1 MRVQDQSSENLLG
14 IKPWLSVGVGLG
26 RSLIGLSIGPLAL
39 EAHISNTSIS
49 LNGIEFVVRGQ
60 PEGIQGDYP
69 HASSCTWPSPADSVW
84 SCACTQC
91 SHRTYTAHIFKD
103 LDFIFVVS
111 VGELPVFAGCQ
122 SLFSSVVL
130 NALQCLKIFKC
141 DSMRSM
147 IISFFVGREPT
158 LISKSMQ
165 GPLCMLMMLAPRSVK
180 KVFR

>member
-1 MRVQDQSSENLLG
+1 MRVQGQSSENLLG

-69 HASSCTWPSPADSVW
+69 HASSCTWPSLADSVW

-91 SHRTYTAHIFKD
+91 SHRTCKHIF
-103 LDFIFVVS
+103 IF
-111 VGELPVFAGCQ
+111 
-122 SLFSSVVL
+122 
-130 NALQCLKIFKC
+130 
-141 DSMRSM
+141 
-147 IISFFVGREPT
+147 
-158 LISKSMQ
+158 
-165 GPLCMLMMLAPRSVK
+165 
-180 KVFR
+180 